1 MATEKPHRNDIPDA
15 FGDKADLNRVA
26 QRYAVRVT
34 PAVYDTVSD
43 ISPADPVALQY
54 LPDTR
59 ELSQTADER
68 EDPIGD
74 SARSPVPGIV
84 HRYPDRVLLMPVT
97 RCAVYCRYCFR
108 RETTGKGTGL
118 LPPAQLDTALD
129 YIRQNK
135 TIWEVI
141 LSGGDPLVL
150 SPRRLA
156 ALLEQLDKLEHIG
169 VIRIHSRVPVAD
181 PVRITAGLCA
191 LLEKMQKPVY
201 IVLHINHAQEISA
214 AVEQSFK
221 KLRQSGCVL
230 LSQSV
235 LLKGVNNDA
244 AVLEQLFRRL
254 VTLGVKPYYL
264 HHPDKAPGTAHF
276 RLPLAEGQQI
286 MRQLRAR
293 LSGIAQPVYMLDIPG
308 GYGKIPVTPCYLS
321 AEGDGIYTLEDPSG
335 KRHRYRD

>member
-34 PAVYDTVSD
+34 PAVYDTISD

-118 LPPAQLDTALD
+118 LPPAQLDAALD
-129 YIRQNK
+129 YIRQHK

-156 ALLEQLDKLEHIG
+156 ALLEQLDKVDHIG

-181 PVRITAGLCA
+181 PARITAGLCA
-191 LLEKMQKPVY
+191 LLEKIQKPVY
-201 IVLHINHAQEISA
+201 IVLHINHAQEISV
-214 AVEQSFK
+214 AVEQSVK

-254 VTLGVKPYYL
+254 VTLKVKPYYL

-286 MRQLRAR
+286 MRQLRTR

>member
-34 PAVYDTVSD
+34 PAVYDTISD

-118 LPPAQLDTALD
+118 LPPAQLDAALD
-129 YIRQNK
+129 YIRQHK

-156 ALLEQLDKLEHIG
+156 ALLEQLDKIDHIG

-191 LLEKMQKPVY
+191 LLEKIQKPVY

-214 AVEQSFK
+214 AVEQSVK

-254 VTLGVKPYYL
+254 VTLKVKPYYL

-276 RLPLAEGQQI
+276 RLPLTEGQQI
-286 MRQLRAR
+286 MRQLRTR

>member
-34 PAVYDTVSD
+34 PAVYNTISD

-108 RETTGKGTGL
+108 RETTGKGAGL
-118 LPPAQLDTALD
+118 LPPAQLDAALD

-156 ALLEQLDKLEHIG
+156 ALLEQLDNIAHIG
-169 VIRIHSRVPVAD
+169 VVRIHSRVPVAD

-214 AVEQSFK
+214 AVEQSVK

-254 VTLGVKPYYL
+254 VTLKVKPYYL

-321 AEGDGIYTLEDPSG
+321 AEGDGVYTLEDPSG
-335 KRHRYRD
+335 KQHRYRD